1 VAGGRGGRPDRGWE
15 VVSGWWAVCGRVRHC
30 QVSGVAPA
38 FPLAEHCS
46 ETANQSVYNL
56 PIYLTIIVN
65 ARTAVVERH
74 GGWRTHAGGGEPPRG
89 GGQWG

>member
-1 VAGGRGGRPDRGWE
+1 VWRSVWARPALPSVGRG
-15 VVSGWWAVCGRVRHC
+15 AT
-30 QVSGVAPA
+30 A
-38 FPLAEHCS
+38 FSLAKHCS

-65 ARTAVVERH
+65 ARTAEVERH